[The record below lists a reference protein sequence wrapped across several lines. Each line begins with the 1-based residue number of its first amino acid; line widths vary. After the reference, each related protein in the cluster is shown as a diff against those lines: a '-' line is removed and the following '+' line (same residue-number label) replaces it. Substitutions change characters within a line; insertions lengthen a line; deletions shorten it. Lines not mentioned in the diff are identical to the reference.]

1 MSLHHVVLGGT
12 GVVGRETAAALR
24 AADQNVTV
32 VGRSPAPESG
42 SGSLVVSA
50 ELRDL
55 DDTIRAVRGADVVY
69 LVLGLPYRLA
79 VWRRDW
85 PRVVE
90 NVIAGA
96 VAEGAHLVYFDNVYV
111 YGRVDGSMKEDSPI
125 RPSSRKG
132 EVRAASLW
140 QVEAGRERGLEL
152 TVARSADFYGP
163 GASTSAFNSMAL
175 DPVARGKEP
184 TWLIDATLPHSM
196 TYTPD
201 IGAALAIIG
210 TDDRARGK
218 TWHLPTAS
226 ALTGE
231 EYLTLATG
239 GSLRHR
245 TMSLATMRLGAPFV
259 PIAREALELSYQNS
273 RPYVF
278 DSSRFESTFSMAAT
292 PYEVGIVRAL
302 DEARRV
308 ASARG

>member
-55 DDTIRAVRGADVVY
+55 DDTFRAVRGADVVY

-111 YGRVDGSMKEDSPI
+111 YGRVDGSMTEDSPI

-132 EVRAASLW
+132 EVRAASLRKL
-140 QVEAGRERGLEL
+140 EAGRRRAQRLRDDLEQRG
-152 TVARSADFYGP
+152 VP
-163 GASTSAFNSMAL
+163 
-175 DPVARGKEP
+175 
-184 TWLIDATLPHSM
+184 
-196 TYTPD
+196 
-201 IGAALAIIG
+201 AALARRLHQRIQFDG
-210 TDDRARGK
+210 SRPRRPREGAHLAHRCHPPPLDDLHPGHRCRARD
-218 TWHLPTAS
+218 
-226 ALTGE
+226 
-231 EYLTLATG
+231 
-239 GSLRHR
+239 HR
-245 TMSLATMRLGAPFV
+245 DG
-259 PIAREALELSYQNS
+259 
-273 RPYVF
+273 
-278 DSSRFESTFSMAAT
+278 
-292 PYEVGIVRAL
+292 
-302 DEARRV
+302 
-308 ASARG
+308 

>member
-1 MSLHHVVLGGT
+1 MSLHHVILGGS

-32 VGRSPAPESG
+32 VRRSPDPESG
-42 SGSLVVSA
+42 PGAPVVSA
-50 ELRDL
+50 DLRDL
-55 DDTIRAVRGADVVY
+55 DDAIRAVRGAEVVY

-90 NVIAGA
+90 NVIAA
-96 VAEGAHLVYFDNVYV
+96 AKVEGAHLVYFDNVYA
-111 YGRVDGSMKEDSPI
+111 YGKVDGPMTEDSPI

-132 EVRAASLW
+132 EIRAALL
-140 QVEAGRERGLEL
+140 QQLEVGHERGLEL

-201 IGAALAIIG
+201 IGAALAILG

-218 TWHLPTAS
+218 VWHIPTAP

-239 GSLRHR
+239 GGLRHR
-245 TMSLATMRLGAPFV
+245 TISLGTMRLGAPFV
-259 PIAREALELSYQNS
+259 AVAREALELSYQNS

-302 DEARRV
+302 EESRRV
-308 ASARG
+308 ASATG